1 MNSIFRHRNADVE
14 RLFNAAGRPE
24 KVMCV
29 ALDYAKRDHTAAVC
43 DGSGRRLRS
52 AFNVR
57 NNREGL
63 DFLTG
68 VVDGL
73 CRKHKIARE
82 HVFFGGEDCARY
94 AFNFIHALASKG
106 FLVVGINAVAA
117 KHERDHSNA
126 STDAIDTAGV
136 AGMMVKK
143 AGRTIGAT
151 YNDAYIIRR
160 LRHQRDVLVKAQCA
174 SAHRLHS
181 LVDEL
186 FPGFL
191 DAKLSGLT
199 PFSRAS
205 LWLMDERFSAAEVHA
220 RKRPA
225 LVKALRDFAVVDSEG
240 AADKLRALADAGLSA
255 PGRMIPVYQRCLRD
269 ELTLYRGLGESIHTM
284 DADIAKALAS
294 TPGVMLTTVPGI
306 GTRWA
311 AALYSELADPLRR
324 RHVDCLS
331 ALAGI
336 VPRVKQ
342 TGGKDG
348 PTVVGRRS
356 RQCNHVLKR
365 ALVSAAFSVAE
376 YGHAEMRE
384 AFRADEALGRDA
396 RMRMARRLLRI
407 CLCLADNGAFFLP
420 PSLHKGGAP
429 ADVREYYAQAWPKVL
444 VKWRDS
450 GAILE
455 AVAAGT
461 PLKKWRDMAEE
472 LYGLDL
478 SLKSPQYARK

>member
-14 RLFNAAGRPE
+14 RLFNAAGRPD

-29 ALDYAKRDHTAAVC
+29 ALDYAKRDHTVAVC

-63 DFLTG
+63 DFLIG
-68 VVDGL
+68 VVEGL
-73 CRKHKIARE
+73 CRKHKIERG
-82 HVFFGGEDCARY
+82 HVFFGGEDCGRY
-94 AFNFIHALASKG
+94 AFNFIYALASKG
-106 FLVVGINAVAA
+106 FLVVGINAGDA
-117 KHERDHSNA
+117 KHERDCSSA
-126 STDAIDTAGV
+126 STDAIDAVGV
-136 AGMMVKK
+136 AGMMIKK

-151 YNDAYIIRR
+151 FNDAYVIRR
-160 LRHQRDVLVKAQCA
+160 LRHQRDALVRAQSA

-191 DAKLSGLT
+191 DTKLSGLT
-199 PFSRAS
+199 PFGRAS
-205 LWLMDERFSAAEVHA
+205 LWLMEERFSAAEVHA

-225 LVKALRDFAVVDSEG
+225 LVKALRDFAVVDPDG
-240 AADKLRALADAGLSA
+240 AADKLRALADAGLPA
-255 PGRMIPVYQRCLRD
+255 PERMIPVYQRCLRD
-269 ELTLYRGLGESIHTM
+269 ELALYRGLGESVHAM
-284 DADIAKALAS
+284 DADIAKALAR
-294 TPGVMLTTVPGI
+294 TPGAMLATIPGI

-324 RHVDCLS
+324 RRVDSMS

-348 PTVVGRRS
+348 PTVVGRRTK
-356 RQCNHVLKR
+356 QCNPFLKS
-365 ALVSAAFSVAE
+365 ALVSAAVSVSQ

-384 AFRADEALGRDA
+384 SFRADEAQGRDA
-396 RMRMARRLLRI
+396 RMRMARRLLRL

-420 PSLHKGGAP
+420 PSLHKGGATD
-429 ADVREYYAQAWPKVL
+429 AVREYYAQVWPKVL
-444 VKWRDS
+444 IKWRDS

-455 AVAAGT
+455 AVAEGS
-461 PLKKWRDMAEE
+461 PLKTWHDMAEE
-472 LYGLDL
+472 LYGLEL
-478 SLKSPQYARK
+478 SVKSPQYVRK